1 MTLKELRQQSKKTAA
16 EVAEVL
22 GVTVR
27 AVYQYEQ
34 GMRSISLEQVL
45 TLSKLYDVSTEEMIT
60 AQLKSNNR
68 STQ

>member
-1 MTLKELRQQSKKTAA
+1 MTVKELRQQSKKTAA